1 MWIWVTVLENPDHV
15 TLNHFFVIA
24 VPVSPSF
31 LDIFTFILLV
41 LRIALRG
48 RIYLF
53 SPFCRWG
60 ELRLRCV
67 TCLSNISKVTELAS
81 TNRCAL

>member
-1 MWIWVTVLENPDHV
+1 MWIWVTVPENPDHV

-24 VPVSPSF
+24 EPVSPSF

-48 RIYLF
+48 KIYLF

-60 ELRLRCV
+60 
-67 TCLSNISKVTELAS
+67 N
-81 TNRCAL
+81 